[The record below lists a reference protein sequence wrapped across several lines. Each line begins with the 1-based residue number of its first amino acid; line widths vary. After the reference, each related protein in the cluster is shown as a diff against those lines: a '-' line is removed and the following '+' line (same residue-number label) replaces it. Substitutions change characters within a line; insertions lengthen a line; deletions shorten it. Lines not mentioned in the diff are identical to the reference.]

1 MREVALRR
9 GLFLLLLALG
19 LALAALT
26 RPLAPRLALTLS
38 PLTAPLPALGH
49 RLGQNLRA
57 ASSILLNRQDLY
69 GENRSLKAQLAQLE
83 SENRRLRLEV
93 ERLSRALKVRASQAP
108 GVVAVAP
115 VVGEDLSGLYRRL
128 ILGLG
133 ERDGLRVG
141 MPVTAPEGL
150 VGLIVEVEERRALVR
165 TLLDPESQVG
175 VRPEKAPGR
184 GVARG
189 VPPDH
194 LVAEFP
200 PTVQVAPGDLLLTGA
215 PLGLFPDGIPVGRVE
230 RIERVQGGLKL
241 RGWVKPLV
249 ELSLL
254 EEVIVLRPL

>member
-1 MREVALRR
+1 MSEVAFRR
-9 GLFLLLLALG
+9 GLFLLLLLLGLG
-19 LALAALT
+19 LATLT
-26 RPLAPRLALTLS
+26 RPLAPRFSLTLS

-57 ASSILLNRQDLY
+57 GMAALVNRQDLY
-69 GENRSLKAQLAQLE
+69 QENRALKARVATLE
-83 SENRRLRLEV
+83 AENRRLSLEIA
-93 ERLSRALKVRASQAP
+93 RLSRALEVRRAQAP

-128 ILGLG
+128 VLGLG
-133 ERDGLRVG
+133 ERDGLRAG

-150 VGLIVEVEERRALVR
+150 VGLIVEVGERTALVR

-184 GVARG
+184 GIARG
-189 VPPDH
+189 APPDG

-200 PTVQVAPGDLLLTGA
+200 PTVRVAPGDLLLTGS

-230 RIERVQGGLKL
+230 RVERVQGGLKQ
-241 RGWVKPLV
+241 RAWVKPLV

>member
-1 MREVALRR
+1 MSETALRR
-9 GLFLLLLALG
+9 LLFLLLLALG

-26 RPLAPRLALTLS
+26 RPLAPRVALLLS
-38 PLTAPLPALGH
+38 PLTAPLPTLGH
-49 RLGQNLRA
+49 RLGENVRA
-57 ASSILLNRQDLY
+57 GLAALANRQDLY
-69 GENRSLKAQLAQLE
+69 GENRTLRAKLAALE
-83 SENRRLRLEV
+83 AENKRLRLAV
-93 ERLSRALKVRASQAP
+93 ERLSRALRVRQEQAP

-128 ILGLG
+128 VIGLG
-133 ERDGLRVG
+133 EQDGIRVG

-150 VGLIVEVEERRALVR
+150 VGLVVEVEAHRALVR

-189 VPPDH
+189 APPDRV
-194 LVAEFP
+194 LAEFP
-200 PTVQVAPGDLLLTGA
+200 PTVQVSPGELLLTGA
-215 PLGLFPDGIPVGRVE
+215 PLGLFPAGIPVGRVE
-230 RIERVQGGLKL
+230 RVERVQGGLKL
-241 RGWVKPLV
+241 RAWAKPLV

>member
-9 GLFLLLLALG
+9 GLFLLLLAVG

-26 RPLAPRLALTLS
+26 RPLAPAS
-38 PLTAPLPALGH
+38 PSPFPPHRPLPALGH

-57 ASSILLNRQDLY
+57 ALTALLNRQDLY
-69 GENRSLKAQLAQLE
+69 GENRTLKARLSQLE

-93 ERLSRALKVRASQAP
+93 ERLSRALQVQATQAP

-189 VPPDH
+189 VPPDR

-200 PTVQVAPGDLLLTGA
+200 PTVRVAPGDLLLTGA

-230 RIERVQGGLKL
+230 RVERVQGGLKL
-241 RGWVKPLV
+241 RAWVRPLV

>member
-1 MREVALRR
+1 MALRR

-26 RPLAPRLALTLS
+26 RPLAPGFSLTFS

-49 RLGQNLRA
+49 RLGQNLRV
-57 ASSILLNRQDLY
+57 ASAILLNRQDLY
-69 GENRSLKAQLAQLE
+69 EENRNLKARVAQLE
-83 SENRRLRLEV
+83 TENRRLRLEV
-93 ERLSRALKVRASQAP
+93 ERLSRALKVQASQAP
-108 GVVAVAP
+108 GLVAVAP

-128 ILGLG
+128 VLGLG

-150 VGLIVEVEERRALVR
+150 VGLVVEVSENRALVR

-189 VPPDH
+189 VPPNH
-194 LVAEFP
+194 LLAEFP
-200 PTVQVAPGDLLLTGA
+200 PMVKVAPGDLLLTGA

-230 RIERVQGGLKL
+230 RVERVQGGLKL
-241 RGWVKPLV
+241 RVWAKPLV

>member
-1 MREVALRR
+1 MSERALRR
-9 GLFLLLLALG
+9 GLFLLLLFLG

-26 RPLAPRLALTLS
+26 RPLAPGLALNLS

-57 ASSILLNRQDLY
+57 GMGALLDRRDLLA
-69 GENRSLKAQLAQLE
+69 ENRALRERVALLE
-83 SENRRLRLEV
+83 GENRRLTLEV
-93 ERLSRALKVRASQAP
+93 ERLSRVLEVRQLQAP

-128 ILGLG
+128 LLGLG
-133 ERDGLRVG
+133 ERDGLRPG
-141 MPVTAPEGL
+141 MPVTAPQGL
-150 VGLIVEVEERRALVR
+150 VGLVVEVGERQALVR

-175 VRPEKAPGR
+175 VRPEGGPGR

-189 VPPDH
+189 APPDR

-200 PTVQVAPGDLLLTGA
+200 PTVRVEPGDLLLTGA

-230 RIERVQGGLKL
+230 RVERVQGGLKQ
-241 RGWVKPLV
+241 RAWVRPLV

>member
-1 MREVALRR
+1 MSEVAFRR
-9 GLFLLLLALG
+9 GLFLLLLLLG
-19 LALAALT
+19 LALATLT
-26 RPLAPRLALTLS
+26 RPLAPRLSLTLS

-49 RLGQNLRA
+49 RLGQNLRVGMA
-57 ASSILLNRQDLY
+57 ALANRQDLY
-69 GENRSLKAQLAQLE
+69 QENRALRAQVSALE
-83 SENRRLRLEV
+83 AENRRLSLEV
-93 ERLSRALKVRASQAP
+93 ERLSRALEVRRAQAP

-128 ILGLG
+128 VLGLG
-133 ERDGLRVG
+133 ERDGLRAG

-150 VGLIVEVEERRALVR
+150 VGLIVEVRERTALVR
-165 TLLDPESQVG
+165 TLLDPESRVG

-184 GVARG
+184 GIARG
-189 VPPDH
+189 APPNA

-200 PTVQVAPGDLLLTGA
+200 PTVRVAPGDLLLTGS

-230 RIERVQGGLKL
+230 RVERVQGGLKQ
-241 RGWVKPLV
+241 RAWVKPLV

>member
-9 GLFLLLLALG
+9 GIFLLLLALG
-19 LALAALT
+19 LAMAALT
-26 RPLAPRLALTLS
+26 RPLAPRLSLTLS

-57 ASSILLNRQDLY
+57 ASAILLNRQDLY

-93 ERLSRALKVRASQAP
+93 ERLSRALKVQASQAP

-128 ILGLG
+128 VLGLG
-133 ERDGLRVG
+133 ERDGLRPG

-150 VGLIVEVEERRALVR
+150 VGLIVGVTENRALVR

-184 GVARG
+184 GIARG
-189 VPPDH
+189 VPPN
-194 LVAEFP
+194 LLAAEFP
-200 PTVQVAPGDLLLTGA
+200 PTVRVVPGDLLLTGA

-230 RIERVQGGLKL
+230 RVERIQGGLKQ
-241 RGWVKPLV
+241 RAWVKPLV

>member
-1 MREVALRR
+1 MSERALRR
-9 GLFLLLLALG
+9 SLFLLLLLLG
-19 LALAALT
+19 LSLAALT
-26 RPLAPRLALTLS
+26 RPLSPRVALTLS

-57 ASSILLNRQDLY
+57 GLFALLNRQDLY
-69 GENRSLKAQLAQLE
+69 GENRALKARLAELE
-83 SENRRLRLEV
+83 GENRRLRLEV
-93 ERLSRALKVRASQAP
+93 ERLSRVLEVRRAQAP

-133 ERDGLRVG
+133 ERDGLRPG

-150 VGLIVEVEERRALVR
+150 VGLVVEVGERQALVR

-175 VRPEKAPGR
+175 VRPENSPGR

-189 VPPDH
+189 APPDR
-194 LVAEFP
+194 LLAEFP
-200 PTVQVAPGDLLLTGA
+200 PTVKVAPGDLLLSGS

-230 RIERVQGGLKL
+230 RVERIQGGLKQ
-241 RGWVKPLV
+241 RAWVKPLV

-254 EEVIVLRPL
+254 EEVIVLRSL